1 MIARRSD
8 HSARVCFWMVAVM
21 LIATA
26 CGRSGGGISQPPD
39 NNALATLAAQTLQ
52 AQSVQLTLAAGSAL
66 LTAQAGGGGQPL
78 PGQAGSLT
86 ISATVDTNCRSGPG
100 TSYPAVGYLG
110 AGQQSTVYGKEASG
124 NWWYIQNPKNPA
136 EYCWVWAE
144 TTTVT
149 GDTSAL
155 PNVEAPPPPVAETQP
170 PQKAEPPVP
179 PPASFTAGFQNT
191 LYCNMQGYVTIR
203 VTNNGGVAFYSA
215 TLTVTDLT
223 RARRVSGPT
232 TGNAVFHTTVG
243 DCSPGDTVLPTG
255 ATRFL
260 IAACGVENCLD
271 LGKAAVT
278 VTLCSQAN
286 GQGSCKTDKIETD
299 FAE

>member
-1 MIARRSD
+1 
-8 HSARVCFWMVAVM
+8 
-21 LIATA
+21 
-26 CGRSGGGISQPPD
+26 
-39 NNALATLAAQTLQ
+39 
-52 AQSVQLTLAAGSAL
+52 
-66 LTAQAGGGGQPL
+66 LTAQAGGQPAVGQT
-78 PGQAGSLT
+78 GTVT
-86 ISATVDTNCRSGPG
+86 ISANIDTNCRTGPG
-100 TSYPAVGYLG
+100 ADYPVVGYLV
-110 AGQQSTVYGKEASG
+110 AGQQSTVFGKEASG
-124 NWWYIQNPKNPA
+124 NWWYIENPKKPA
-136 EYCWVWAE
+136 EYCWVWSE
-144 TTTVT
+144 TTVVT
-149 GDTSAL
+149 GDASGL
-155 PNVEAPPPPVAETQP
+155 PNLEAPPAPVAETKP
-170 PQKAEPPVP
+170 PQKGEPPVP
-179 PPASFTAGFQNT
+179 PSASFTAGFQNT

-223 RARRVSGPT
+223 RAMRVSGPT